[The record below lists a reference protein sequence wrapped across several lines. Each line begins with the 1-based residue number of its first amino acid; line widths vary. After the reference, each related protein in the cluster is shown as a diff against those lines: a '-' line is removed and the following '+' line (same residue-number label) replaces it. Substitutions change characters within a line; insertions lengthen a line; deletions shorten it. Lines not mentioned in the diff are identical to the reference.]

1 MKSYNKLLS
10 FFTHE
15 TNINT
20 LIVLNFAVT
29 FALQFQSL
37 HYNNVLVGID
47 IFITLLFGLEL
58 YFKIK
63 KFGYSFLNNG
73 FEVFDSLLILFSVI
87 SVLSFPFLE
96 RMDFLLSLRI
106 FRLLKCTRLFK
117 IIPNY
122 KRLLLNFKIAA
133 KASTGLI
140 TALMVII
147 LLLSVMLTIV
157 YGSVSP
163 EYFGNPIESIY
174 SVFRIFTIE
183 SWYEIPNSISETV
196 NPLFGCL
203 TKIIFSLIVFF
214 GGIFGM
220 SFISSIF
227 VDEMAADN
235 NDEVIEK
242 LNTLIKKIEE
252 HENKEKLSDRNKQ

>member
-10 FFTHE
+10 FFTNE

-37 HYNNVLVGID
+37 HFNSVLIGID
-47 IFITLLFGLEL
+47 IFLTLIFGLEL
-58 YFKIK
+58 YIKIK
-63 KFGYSFLNNG
+63 RFGLSFLKNS
-73 FEVFDSLLILFSVI
+73 FELFDSFLIFFSVI
-87 SVLSFPFLE
+87 SLLFFPFMD

-106 FRLLKCTRLFK
+106 IRIFKCTRLFK

-122 KRLLLNFKIAA
+122 KRLLINFKIAV
-133 KASTGLI
+133 KASTGLV
-140 TALMVII
+140 TSLLVII
-147 LLLSVMLTIV
+147 LLLSIMLTII
-157 YGSVSP
+157 YGPISP
-163 EYFGNPIESIY
+163 QYFGNPIESIY

-183 SWYEIPNSISETV
+183 GWYEIPNSISETV
-196 NPLFGCL
+196 SPLFGCL
-203 TKIIFSLIVFF
+203 TKIMFSLIVFL

-227 VDEMAADN
+227 VDEMAVDN
-235 NDEVIEK
+235 NDEVINK
-242 LNTLIKKIEE
+242 LNELIKKIDSY
-252 HENKEKLSDRNKQ
+252 EKKKFSDSD

>member
-10 FFTHE
+10 FFTNE

-29 FALQFQSL
+29 FVLQFQSL

-58 YFKIK
+58 YTKVKVWGF
-63 KFGYSFLNNG
+63 SFLKNT
-73 FEVFDSLLILFSVI
+73 FELFDSILIFFSVI
-87 SVLSFPFLE
+87 SLLFFPFLD
-96 RMDFLLSLRI
+96 RIDFLLSLRI
-106 FRLLKCTRLFK
+106 IRILKCTRLFK

-122 KRLLLNFKIAA
+122 KRLLINFKIAV
-133 KASTGLI
+133 KASTGLV
-140 TALMVII
+140 TSLLVII
-147 LLLSVMLTIV
+147 LLLSVMLTII
-157 YGSVSP
+157 YGSISP
-163 EYFGNPIESIY
+163 KYFGNPLESVY

-183 SWYEIPNSISETV
+183 GWYDIPNSISESLS
-196 NPLFGCL
+196 PFFSCL

-242 LNTLIKKIEE
+242 LNTLIKKFEDY
-252 HENKEKLSDRNKQ
+252 ENKEKLSDRS

>member
-10 FFTHE
+10 FFTNE

-37 HYNNVLVGID
+37 HFNSVLIGID
-47 IFITLLFGLEL
+47 IFLTLIFGLEL
-58 YFKIK
+58 YIKIK
-63 KFGYSFLNNG
+63 RFGLSFLKNS
-73 FEVFDSLLILFSVI
+73 FELFDSFLIFFSVI
-87 SVLSFPFLE
+87 SLLFFPFMD

-106 FRLLKCTRLFK
+106 IRIFKCTRLFK

-122 KRLLLNFKIAA
+122 KRLLINFKIAV
-133 KASTGLI
+133 KASTGLV
-140 TALMVII
+140 TSLLVII
-147 LLLSVMLTIV
+147 LLLSIMLTII
-157 YGSVSP
+157 YGPISP
-163 EYFGNPIESIY
+163 QYFGNPLESIY

-183 SWYEIPNSISETV
+183 GWYEIPNSISETV
-196 NPLFGCL
+196 SPLFGCL
-203 TKIIFSLIVFF
+203 TKIIFSSIVFF

-227 VDEMAADN
+227 VDEMAVDN
-235 NDEVIEK
+235 NDEVINK
-242 LNTLIKKIEE
+242 LNELIKKIDSY
-252 HENKEKLSDRNKQ
+252 EKKKFSDSD